1 MFMDR
6 LFSGTKN
13 PGGMMT
19 QPLTAARTFAA
30 GTIAAGALLALAACS
45 SPTPT
50 PTVTVTNAQTVTPA
64 PVAEEVER
72 VGELTGP
79 QAWGLCYS
87 LTVKGAV
94 LGRTIEP
101 PLYADSVV
109 EARSDD
115 SWFIGFNGDVAT
127 EGVSAPGR
135 TWCLISGP
143 PENFSDIAHASEV
156 GKTIEDLDPQADR
169 DDAQFSG
176 SES

>member
-1 MFMDR
+1 MTRHYFFTR
-6 LFSGTKN
+6 TLGA
-13 PGGMMT
+13 GM
-19 QPLTAARTFAA
+19 L
-30 GTIAAGALLALAACS
+30 AAGAVVALVACS

-50 PTVTVTNAQTVTPA
+50 PTVTVTDAQTVTPS

-79 QAWGLCYS
+79 QAWGLCYA
-87 LTVKGAV
+87 LTVKGDV

-115 SWFIGFNGDVAT
+115 SWFIGFNGEVSS
-127 EGVSAPGR
+127 EGTSAPGR

-156 GKTIEDLDPQADR
+156 GKAIEDLDPQADR

>member
-1 MFMDR
+1 VFLGR
-6 LFSGTKN
+6 LFSGSKN
-13 PGGMMT
+13 LGGMMT
-19 QPLTAARTFAA
+19 RTHKPARTVAA
-30 GTIAAGALLALAACS
+30 GSIAVTAVLALAACS
-45 SPTPT
+45 SPAPT
-50 PTVTVTNAQTVTPA
+50 PTVTITDAQTVTPS
-64 PVAEEVER
+64 PVAEEVEQ

-79 QAWGLCYS
+79 QAWGLCYA
-87 LTVKGAV
+87 LTVKGDV

-143 PENFSDIAHASEV
+143 PQNFNDIAHASEV
-156 GKTIEDLDPQADR
+156 GKAIEDLDPQADR
-169 DDAQFSG
+169 GDAQFSG
-176 SES
+176 SAS

>member
-1 MFMDR
+1 
-6 LFSGTKN
+6 
-13 PGGMMT
+13 MT
-19 QPLTAARTFAA
+19 RVHRSARTFAA

-45 SPTPT
+45 TPTPT
-50 PTVTVTNAQTVTPA
+50 PTVTVTDSQTVTPE

-79 QAWGLCYS
+79 QAWGLCYA
-87 LTVKGAV
+87 LTVKDAV
-94 LGRTIEP
+94 LSNVIEP
-101 PLYADSVV
+101 PIYADSVV

-115 SWFIGFNGDVAT
+115 SWFIGFDG
-127 EGVSAPGR
+127 EVSVQGLPAPGR

-156 GKTIEDLDPQADR
+156 GKAIEDLDPQADR
-169 DDAQFSG
+169 NDAQFSG

>member
-1 MFMDR
+1 MFLDR

-87 LTVKGAV
+87 LTVKGDV

-156 GKTIEDLDPQADR
+156 GKAIEDLDPQADR